1 MKVHLMKGFQAKEET
16 QPTNQTRLFQ
26 EILLKGMFHLY
37 FLKEHKQSWAADST
51 VIFSPNI
58 FVVSLILMH

>member
-1 MKVHLMKGFQAKEET
+1 MKGFQAKEET

-37 FLKEHKQSWAADST
+37 FLKEHKQS
-51 VIFSPNI
+51 
-58 FVVSLILMH
+58 